1 MATDNIS
8 IAWVEAAKE
17 LTKTVLDKMPPNEV
31 TADKAAEVYKT
42 IFKVVKDSSKDAMK
56 ITAP

>member
-17 LTKTVLDKMPPNEV
+17 LTKTVLDKMPPSEV
-31 TADKAAEVYKT
+31 TADKAAGIYKT
-42 IFKVVKDSSKDAMK
+42 VFKAVKEASSEA
-56 ITAP
+56 IRLNNT

>member
-8 IAWVEAAKE
+8 IAWIEAAKE
-17 LTKTVLDKMPPNEV
+17 LTKTVLEKMPPNEV
-31 TADKAAEVYKT
+31 TADKAVEIYKT
-42 IFKVVKDSSKDAMK
+42 VFKVVKDSSKDAMK